1 MGLREKIYLL
11 VKSIIKRGEKTLS
24 IFKNDYPPRGEGEK
38 GGGKIIKPQG
48 FYCSAVSRA
57 YTIIVMFVS
66 TLLQLFTP
74 HYLGTS
80 NKTKTSDI

>member
-1 MGLREKIYLL
+1 MGLREKNVFI
-11 VKSIIKRGEKTLS
+11 GEKYHKKRRENFIDPLS
-24 IFKNDYPPRGEGEK
+24 SPGGGGEGW
-38 GGGKIIKPQG
+38 GKIIKPQG

-74 HYLGTS
+74 HYLGT
-80 NKTKTSDI
+80 